1 MTQRRTSA
9 SHYEPAPFEPVL
21 RPVVAARPVRID
33 GDRVT
38 TRMLAAIALAPSLSS
53 LWDEMRGFCLQLGC
67 PAMGFIDMTGCGR
80 AAETVAA
87 TFAIHFSLDD
97 LRQDLAA
104 AAGSA
109 ILIDNQTLALPAFGP
124 LGLESALVVRLA
136 VPERSIPDWTRHIAA
151 AFQLAYSRYR
161 QLSPKAQSA
170 DAALSERERE
180 IMLWVTRGKS
190 NSVIGSILGISAST
204 VDTYMRRIFRKLD
217 VADRT
222 SAAMRAIAIGA
233 VA

>member
-1 MTQRRTSA
+1 MEETAPIRTTVSDHA
-9 SHYEPAPFEPVL
+9 PALRQAVARTVL
-21 RPVVAARPVRID
+21 VD
-33 GDRVT
+33 GNRVT
-38 TRMLAAIALAPSLSS
+38 AEMLPLLALAPTVSC

-80 AAETVAA
+80 AAETVAT
-87 TFAIHFSLDD
+87 TFAIHFCLDE

-109 ILIDNQTLALPAFGP
+109 ILIDNQTLALPSFGP
-124 LGLESALVVRLA
+124 LGLEAALVVRLA
-136 VPERSIPDWTRHIAA
+136 VPARKLPEWTGRLAV

-161 QLSPKAQSA
+161 QLAPKAQNG

-233 VA
+233 IA

>member
-1 MTQRRTSA
+1 MEQMTQRRASQ
-9 SHYEPAPFEPVL
+9 SHYEP
-21 RPVVAARPVRID
+21 VAMPLAHRAVRVD
-33 GDRVT
+33 SDRVT
-38 TRMLAAIALAPSLSS
+38 IELLASLALAPSLTS
-53 LWDEMRGFCLQLGC
+53 LWDELRCFCLQLGC

-80 AAETVAA
+80 TAETVAA

-104 AAGSA
+104 AAGNA

-124 LGLESALVVRLA
+124 LGLEAALVVRLA
-136 VPERSIPDWTRHIAA
+136 VPERAVPAWTPNLAA

-161 QLSPKAQSA
+161 QLAPKGQGA

-190 NSVIGSILGISAST
+190 NSVIGSILGISPST

-222 SAAMRAIAIGA
+222 SAAMRVLASGAIA
-233 VA
+233 

>member
-1 MTQRRTSA
+1 MKQTQPARTSVTQDA
-9 SHYEPAPFEPVL
+9 IPRPAEV
-21 RPVVAARPVRID
+21 RAAQID
-33 GDRVT
+33 GARITGD
-38 TRMLAAIALAPSLSS
+38 MLAPIALAPTVST
-53 LWDEMRGFCLQLGC
+53 LWDELRAFCLRLGC
-67 PAMGFIDMTGCGR
+67 PAIGFIDMTGCGR
-80 AAETVAA
+80 VAETIAA

-97 LRQDLAA
+97 LRQDLTG

-109 ILIDNQTLALPAFGP
+109 ILIDNQTLALPCFGP
-124 LGLESALVVRLA
+124 FGIEAALVVRLA
-136 VPERSIPDWTRHIAA
+136 VPARVLPEWTGH
-151 AFQLAYSRYR
+151 LALALQVGYSRYR
-161 QLSPKAQSA
+161 QIAPKAQAA
-170 DAALSERERE
+170 DTSLSERERE

-222 SAAMRAIAIGA
+222 SAAMRAVAIGA

>member
-1 MTQRRTSA
+1 MEPMTQFRTSVSRHELA
-9 SHYEPAPFEPVL
+9 VVRPVL
-21 RPVVAARPVRID
+21 VD
-33 GDRVT
+33 GKRVT
-38 TRMLAAIALAPSLSS
+38 VEMLASLALAPSVSC
-53 LWDEMRGFCLQLGC
+53 LWDELRGFCLQLGC

-80 AAETVAA
+80 AAETVAT
-87 TFAIHFSLDD
+87 TFAIHFSLDE

-109 ILIDNQTLALPAFGP
+109 ILIDNQTLALPSFGP
-124 LGLESALVVRLA
+124 LGLEAALVVRLA
-136 VPERSIPDWTRHIAA
+136 VPARVVPEWTGNLAV

-161 QLSPKAQSA
+161 QLEPKNHGA
-170 DAALSERERE
+170 DVGLSERERE

-222 SAAMRAIAIGA
+222 SAAMRAVAIGA
-233 VA
+233 IA